1 MVCLLKF
8 QYHSYLGT
16 FIFGLYVMACK
27 MHFWL
32 TWLDS
37 LCWGQI
43 EVRAK
48 YLDMILIHKVQEC
61 PYDLI
66 WSPQSHK
73 WGSTRPPNIFHVL
86 LPHTVDPMALPVMYY
101 LKQHTV
107 LCISVENKPVLCTKW
122 PKFTML
128 FYYIK
133 TPAHSSPSHSSLP
146 LTGTLKWG
154 TVWTYILTST
164 GIMNEQ
170 R

>member
-1 MVCLLKF
+1 MVFLLKF
-8 QYHSYLGT
+8 QYQSYLGT
-16 FIFGLYVMACK
+16 LIFGLYVMAYK

-48 YLDMILIHKVQEC
+48 YLDIISIHKVLEY

-86 LPHTVDPMALPVMYY
+86 LPHTVVYSNETQKD
-101 LKQHTV
+101 HTV
-107 LCISVENKPVLCTKW
+107 KLKKNFFPTCLVKKLLHWIFIESNSTFSQKP
-122 PKFTML
+122 
-128 FYYIK
+128 
-133 TPAHSSPSHSSLP
+133 
-146 LTGTLKWG
+146 
-154 TVWTYILTST
+154 ST
-164 GIMNEQ
+164 
-170 R
+170 